1 MGPKLAI
8 PTGYDG
14 YFEILSEDGRAVKC
28 IESVPELARRFPDS
42 VLVRQDFKALVSKS
56 DDLHA
61 ITGHHHQGAPGSTSS
76 TCTTSSGESGN
87 NSPAAVTQST
97 VRTVQN
103 GETLILVGEVKSGK
117 SYLR

>member
-56 DDLHA
+56 DDLNA
-61 ITGHHHQGAPGSTSS
+61 ITGHQGATGSTSS
-76 TCTTSSGESGN
+76 TCTTSSGESN
-87 NSPAAVTQST
+87 NCSVSQST